1 MLHISIC
8 PTMKTPPN
16 TTTRSQKLNLA
27 PEPLFD
33 GPLSFPRNKMAK
45 LSSKELT
52 KSAHASEDIT
62 QPLDK
67 QVEGKQIH
75 DSDDSSLSSIMS
87 TQFTSEK
94 ERLSHQPQQANQDNT
109 ESQLLPNDPSDEEL
123 FRTFCQ
129 KWNDRHIFLPKVF
142 DKQGR
147 LLVACTHLQPKIDA
161 AKKQRKRQAAAN
173 KQLARSLLEAPI
185 GVPASF
191 NVQAASQANIEP
203 MIQMSTEEPRMLSQP
218 GVHPAE
224 TLALHGSPF
233 QASKGLPP
241 IGTLST
247 PSTKKIS
254 DLKAYGRGRKQTS
267 ETHPK
272 KAQDGAGYN
281 RTGRSLRSGLPS
293 RPSEYQ
299 EAFQSLPT
307 SNLTADRRNGQQLLP
322 PVSKELSFLPGT
334 SSSTSPEENN
344 GAQIQIS
351 TPPQPSQTECLLPSP
366 SVREQAAAAR
376 GVQDKIQQQR
386 SQSSQLCSTCRK
398 NSCSCTPT
406 QQPPEE
412 ILCSDNDCFRRRW
425 GAGDLLRFCGI
436 RLCDAQET
444 KGRFNC
450 WFCPECANK
459 ARVLLEVG
467 PTSSSSFSSSHNATI
482 IVPGGP
488 GNSVSDHG
496 AWPEDAEIREP
507 LQALTGIMQQYTGTT
522 TMARNQLSLI
532 NPQTP
537 ILDIPCIRDETLHSN
552 GTANNAINILRQLL
566 DVSEGVL
573 IKQKVTEANLQDTT
587 SSVWIR
593 SILSFLVTKFV
604 FYSGS
609 PFEDATLWNKILTT
623 CKHFNVLNHVGA
635 TMIPCLANA
644 CEVGHTSEHAENII
658 HEYRIRLMKAFE
670 ASPEDPDIPP
680 EFRDRLSERRRA
692 FVALLNV
699 TMLPLVGGNTDVQAR
714 HRKMASVASELN
726 LKVFAY
732 KGTFEEI
739 RPQMNEQFD
748 PQRHAEDTLEPG
760 FLDLAGQAI
769 LMTTMMGVRFRHPE
783 KGWRTCSPAKV
794 KVWSVN
800 DALRDPYARVR
811 LPDMAC
817 GNSPKQKTRIIPQKR
832 RVGEVS

>member
-1 MLHISIC
+1 
-8 PTMKTPPN
+8 
-16 TTTRSQKLNLA
+16 
-27 PEPLFD
+27 
-33 GPLSFPRNKMAK
+33 MARF
-45 LSSKELT
+45 SSKESA

-67 QVEGKQIH
+67 QVEGKQIY
-75 DSDDSSLSSIMS
+75 DSDDSSPS
-87 TQFTSEK
+87 TSEK
-94 ERLSHQPQQANQDNT
+94 ERLSHQPQQANKDNS
-109 ESQLLPNDPSDEEL
+109 ESQLLPNDPADEEL

-129 KWNDRHIFLPKVF
+129 KWTDRHKFLPKVF

-147 LLVACTHLQPKIDA
+147 LLMACTHLQPKIDA
-161 AKKQRKRQAAAN
+161 AKKQRKRQATAN
-173 KQLARSLLEAPI
+173 KQLTCSLLEAPI
-185 GVPASF
+185 GIPASF

-203 MIQMSTEEPRMLSQP
+203 TIQMGTEELRMLSQP
-218 GVHPAE
+218 GAHPAE
-224 TLALHGSPF
+224 TLALHGSQF
-233 QASKGLPP
+233 QASKDLPP
-241 IGTLST
+241 VGTLST
-247 PSTKKIS
+247 SSKKKIS
-254 DLKAYGRGRKQTS
+254 DLKAYGRGRKQPTK
-267 ETHPK
+267 THPK
-272 KAQDGAGYN
+272 KAQDGAGYD

-293 RPSEYQ
+293 RPSEHQ
-299 EAFQSLPT
+299 EAFQYLPT

-322 PVSKELSFLPGT
+322 LVSKELSFPPGT
-334 SSSTSPEENN
+334 SSAASPGENN
-344 GAQIQIS
+344 GARTQIS
-351 TPPQPSQTECLLPSP
+351 TPPQPSKTECLLPSP
-366 SVREQAAAAR
+366 SVRDEAAAAR
-376 GVQDKIQQQR
+376 CVQDKIQQQR
-386 SQSSQLCSTCRK
+386 SQNSQLCSTCRK

-406 QQPPEE
+406 QQSPEE
-412 ILCSDNDCFRRRW
+412 ILCSDNDCFRGRW

-444 KGRFNC
+444 KRRFNC

-459 ARVLLEVG
+459 ARVLLDVG
-467 PTSSSSFSSSHNATI
+467 PTSSSSFSTSHNPTI
-482 IVPGGP
+482 NVPGGP

-552 GTANNAINILRQLL
+552 GTAHNAIHILRQLL
-566 DVSEGVL
+566 DVPEGVL

-593 SILSFLVTKFV
+593 SILSFLITKFV

-609 PFEDATLWNKILTT
+609 PFEDAMLWNKTLTT
-623 CKHFNVLNHVGA
+623 F
-635 TMIPCLANA
+635 
-644 CEVGHTSEHAENII
+644 GHTSEHAENII

-680 EFRDRLSERRRA
+680 EFRDRLSGRRQA
-692 FVALLNV
+692 FVALLNA
-699 TMLPLVGGNTDVQAR
+699 TMLPLVGGNSDVQAR

-739 RPQMNEQFD
+739 RPQMNELFD
-748 PQRHAEDTLEPG
+748 PQRHAEETLEPG
-760 FLDLAGQAI
+760 FLDLTGQAI
-769 LMTTMMGVRFRHPE
+769 LMTTMMGVRFMHSE

-794 KVWSVN
+794 KVWPVN

-817 GNSPKQKTRIIPQKR
+817 GNSPKQKARIIPQKR
-832 RVGEVS
+832 HVGELQVVASHM